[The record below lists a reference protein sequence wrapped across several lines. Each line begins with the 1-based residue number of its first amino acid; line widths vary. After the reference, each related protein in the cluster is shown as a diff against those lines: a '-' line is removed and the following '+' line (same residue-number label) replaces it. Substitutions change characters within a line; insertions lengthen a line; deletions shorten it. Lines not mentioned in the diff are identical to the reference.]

1 MIVNTNNKKAMFIV
15 TLSIVVLLLLVE
27 HVNSKEMSINVDLK
41 DEVSKDK
48 TPQKEEE
55 KLENKAPAP
64 VDHNY
69 QAETVKTEDKG
80 SNALLAVAVGDLII
94 SLLCSC
100 CCCVLLAVLLYF
112 LLFKRKQPPPP
123 PPPPY
128 RE

>member
-15 TLSIVVLLLLVE
+15 TLSIVVLLILIE

-69 QAETVKTEDKG
+69 QAEPVKPDDKG

-123 PPPPY
+123 PY

>member
-1 MIVNTNNKKAMFIV
+1 MMIVNTNNKKAMSIV
-15 TLSIVVLLLLVE
+15 TLSIVVLLLLIE

-55 KLENKAPAP
+55 KLENKAP

-69 QAETVKTEDKG
+69 QAESVKTDDKG
-80 SNALLAVAVGDLII
+80 LKTALAVVGIDIVICLI
-94 SLLCSC
+94 CSC
-100 CCCVLLAVLLYF
+100 CCCACCAALLYF
-112 LLFKRKQPPPP
+112 LVIRRRQQPPP